1 MCKSGQMESN
11 NLFGSMTTTPR
22 KNLPIFY
29 LLDTS
34 GSMIGEPIAILNRA
48 MTETMDALKKV
59 AKKNSDAKLQIA
71 VMEFNSN
78 VKWMQPNGLEDVEDF
93 YWVDLQ
99 AAGLTE
105 VGAALK
111 ELDSKLS
118 RESFLN
124 GIMGNLMPVIIIM
137 TDGGATSNYKK
148 ELNRIKQNKWF
159 QNASKIGFAVGDDAD
174 IDMITDVV
182 GNSEAVIQ
190 ADDMETFAKLIKLAS
205 VTASKIGSVSRT
217 SASGDISEDIV
228 KTVTD
233 NNTVKSSDTG
243 NQSTKGNVDPDPASY
258 SYPNPGDDDSIS
270 VDAWDEDEFD

>member
-34 GSMIGEPIAILNRA
+34 GSMTGEPIGILNRA
-48 MTETMDALKKV
+48 MTETMEALKEV

-118 RESFLN
+118 RKSFLN

-137 TDGGATSNYKK
+137 TDGGATSSYKK
-148 ELNRIKQNKWF
+148 ELNEIKKNKWF

-182 GNSEAVIQ
+182 GNSEAVIRT
-190 ADDMETFAKLIKLAS
+190 DDMETFAKLIKLAS

-228 KTVTD
+228 KTVTGND
-233 NNTVKSSDTG
+233 TEKSSDTG

-258 SYPNPGDDDSIS
+258 PDQGDDDSTS

>member
-118 RESFLN
+118 RGSFLN

-137 TDGGATSNYKK
+137 TDGGATSSYKK
-148 ELNRIKQNKWF
+148 ELNEIKKNKWF
-159 QNASKIGFAVGDDAD
+159 QNASKIGFAVGNDAD

-182 GNSEAVIQ
+182 GNSEAVIRT
-190 ADDMETFAKLIKLAS
+190 DDMETFAKLIKLAS

-217 SASGDISEDIV
+217 SASGDISEEIV

-233 NNTVKSSDTG
+233 NNTGKSSDTG
-243 NQSTKGNVDPDPASY
+243 NQSTTGNVDPYPGPD
-258 SYPNPGDDDSIS
+258 PNPEDDDSIS

>member
-34 GSMIGEPIAILNRA
+34 GSMTGEPIAILNRA

-118 RESFLN
+118 RGSFLN

-137 TDGGATSNYKK
+137 TDGGATSSYKK
-148 ELNRIKQNKWF
+148 ELNEIKKNKWF

-182 GNSEAVIQ
+182 GNSEAVIRT
-190 ADDMETFAKLIKLAS
+190 DDMETFAKLIKLAS

-228 KTVTD
+228 KTVTGND
-233 NNTVKSSDTG
+233 TGKSSDTG
-243 NQSTKGNVDPDPASY
+243 NQSTTGNVDPYPD
-258 SYPNPGDDDSIS
+258 PNPGDDDSIS